1 MESRLGTVMVNFT
14 PKPQDLSATL
24 LSCPFMS
31 HMCPSPLPLLFP
43 SQALSRVTS
52 SDGGGGSPGCS
63 SRMPGNLETKAKADL
78 YREPL

>member
-31 HMCPSPLPLLFP
+31 LCVPPLSHSSSPHRHCPESPVQMEEGVVLVVLPEC
-43 SQALSRVTS
+43 QGT
-52 SDGGGGSPGCS
+52 
-63 SRMPGNLETKAKADL
+63 
-78 YREPL
+78 